1 MCEGAQFQPLHLCSV
16 SRMKGLV
23 VDMTTLTSNSFTIT
37 KSTLCLWDTEITI
50 KIDVYFYQ
58 HLMYLFIL
66 FHVNGILDTLLVK
79 DIIGSSTRLRLIEI
93 QTGLSYWKI

>member
-1 MCEGAQFQPLHLCSV
+1 MCEGARLQPLHLCSV
-16 SRMKGLV
+16 SHMKGLV
-23 VDMTTLTSNSFTIT
+23 VDMTTLTTIT
-37 KSTLCLWDTEITI
+37 KSTICLWETEITI

-66 FHVNGILDTLLVK
+66 FHVNGILDTLLVENM
-79 DIIGSSTRLRLIEI
+79 IGSYTRLRLIEI